1 MQNLTRNDLL
11 DILVALDNQA
21 CNSDSVAES
30 NKFRALKWKV
40 FAQLVQTEK
49 EAA

>member
-1 MQNLTRNDLL
+1 MDTLTRDELL

-21 CNSDSVAES
+21 CNCDTNAES
-30 NKFRALKWKV
+30 ERFRNLKWKL
-40 FAQLVQTEK
+40 FPLLVKAEK

>member
-1 MQNLTRNDLL
+1 MENLTRNELL

-21 CNSDSVAES
+21 CNCDTDAES
-30 NKFRALKWKV
+30 QKYRELKWKL
-40 FAQLVQTEK
+40 FPLLVKLEK